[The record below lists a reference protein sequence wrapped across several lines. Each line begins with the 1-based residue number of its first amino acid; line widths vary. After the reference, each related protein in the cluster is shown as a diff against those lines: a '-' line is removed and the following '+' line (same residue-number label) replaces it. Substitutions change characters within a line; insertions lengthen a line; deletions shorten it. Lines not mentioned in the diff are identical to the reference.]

1 MGGLLAVGGSLAPDR
16 ILDAY
21 CRGIFPWGTVDGQPL
36 WYSPDPR
43 MVLFPKEFRLTRSLA
58 KTVRSG
64 KFEVRFDTDF
74 RGVIARCA
82 ETPRPGQ
89 NGTWITD
96 DMNDAYVRL
105 HELGW
110 AHSVE
115 TYAAGEL
122 VGGLY
127 GLAIGRMFYGESMFA
142 HRTDAS
148 KVAFAH
154 LVRYLVANQFGMIDC
169 QMYTDHLASLG
180 GREIPRADFLDRL
193 SVLTPAAAA
202 QRLVVRP
209 ARSGEVAMAQPDDAE
224 LPFSLLLYYAT
235 SPYPCSYLP
244 DREARSQVA
253 TPAHLIDSEIYSSLV
268 RAGFRRS
275 GIFTYRPHCD
285 HCRACV
291 PVRLPV
297 ADLQTNRSQR
307 RAMKRHANLRARE
320 MPLVYLDEHYASTT
334 ATSSRATPAAAWTR
348 TATSSTPSSCCKAAS
363 IRG

>member
-1 MGGLLAVGGSLAPDR
+1 VIPYLGPLDPFPPVASAREDMGGLLAIGGNLAPDR
-16 ILDAY
+16 ILTAY
-21 CRGIFPWGTVDGQPL
+21 RDGIFPWGTVDGLPL

-43 MVLFPKEFRLTRSLA
+43 MVLFPEEFRLTRSLA

-64 KFEVRFDTDF
+64 KFTVRFDSDF

-82 ETPRPGQ
+82 ATPRPGQ
-89 NGTWITD
+89 NGTWITNA
-96 DMNDAYVRL
+96 MHDAYVRL

-180 GREIPRADFLDRL
+180 GREIPRADFIERL
-193 SVLTPAAAA
+193 TTLIASGSP
-202 QRLVVRP
+202 
-209 ARSGEVAMAQPDDAE
+209 RSTWTTDPLAP
-224 LPFSLLLYYAT
+224 
-235 SPYPCSYLP
+235 
-244 DREARSQVA
+244 
-253 TPAHLIDSEIYSSLV
+253 
-268 RAGFRRS
+268 
-275 GIFTYRPHCD
+275 
-285 HCRACV
+285 
-291 PVRLPV
+291 
-297 ADLQTNRSQR
+297 
-307 RAMKRHANLRARE
+307 LR
-320 MPLVYLDEHYASTT
+320 
-334 ATSSRATPAAAWTR
+334 
-348 TATSSTPSSCCKAAS
+348 
-363 IRG
+363 

>member
-1 MGGLLAVGGSLAPDR
+1 MIPYLGPLAPFPPVASAREDMGGLLAIGGNLAPDR
-16 ILDAY
+16 ILTAY
-21 CRGIFPWGTVDGQPL
+21 RDGIFPWGTVDGLPL

-43 MVLFPKEFRLTRSLA
+43 MVLFPEEFRLTRSLA

-64 KFEVRFDTDF
+64 KFTVRFDSDF

-82 ETPRPGQ
+82 ATPRPGQ
-89 NGTWITD
+89 NGTWITNA
-96 DMNDAYVRL
+96 MHDAYVRL

-180 GREIPRADFLDRL
+180 GREIPRADFIERL
-193 SVLTPAAAA
+193 TTLIASGSP
-202 QRLVVRP
+202 
-209 ARSGEVAMAQPDDAE
+209 RSTWTTDPLAP
-224 LPFSLLLYYAT
+224 
-235 SPYPCSYLP
+235 
-244 DREARSQVA
+244 
-253 TPAHLIDSEIYSSLV
+253 
-268 RAGFRRS
+268 
-275 GIFTYRPHCD
+275 
-285 HCRACV
+285 
-291 PVRLPV
+291 
-297 ADLQTNRSQR
+297 
-307 RAMKRHANLRARE
+307 LR
-320 MPLVYLDEHYASTT
+320 
-334 ATSSRATPAAAWTR
+334 
-348 TATSSTPSSCCKAAS
+348 
-363 IRG
+363 